1 MSDGAVAGARARVGS
16 RVALRKTLLA
26 IAVLG
31 GCQTVQPNGP
41 VPVLARQSAVCPDPA
56 RPGGAQVSTF
66 AGAAGWQAHLASL
79 NSDLR
84 SGLWSWRVDF
94 SSGQSVALVSGG
106 PQPNPGY
113 RVTVSEDSLPVLDG
127 VLQVKAQVVAPP
139 TGTIQAQVI
148 SFPCVYLHLG
158 AAGYRASAVQ
168 LVQ

>member
-1 MSDGAVAGARARVGS
+1 MSDGAEGGVQTRAGS
-16 RVALRKTLLA
+16 RVVLRNTLLA

-31 GCQTVQPNGP
+31 GCQAVQPNGL

-66 AGAAGWQAHLASL
+66 VGAAGWQAHLASL

-94 SSGQSVALVSGG
+94 SAGQSVALVSGG
-106 PQPNPGY
+106 SQPNPGY
-113 RVTVSEDSLPVLDG
+113 RVTVSQDSLSVRDG
-127 VLQVKAQVVAPP
+127 VLQVKAQLVAPP
-139 TGTIQAQVI
+139 KGTIQAQVI
-148 SFPCVYLHLG
+148 SFPCVYLHLD
-158 AAGYRASAVQ
+158 AAGYRESAVQ